1 MSDLPIYTAVLAD
14 DEPYMHASL
23 KDQLRDAWPNLVV
36 RGVAEDG
43 PSALR
48 LLQTHEPDVA
58 FLDIRMPGLSGLQ
71 VAQACRRKTHVVFVT
86 AFDNHAVDAFEADA
100 IDYLLKPV
108 EPLRLVR
115 VVDKLRA
122 ALAARKPA
130 ALEDVMAT
138 IQRLAAAPGTT
149 ASASQVEWL
158 HVGIGTQTRMIHVD
172 DVVYFESDAKY
183 TRVVAEDCEGLIRT
197 TLKDLLVQLNA
208 IKFVQT
214 HRGTIVNRRF
224 IRSVHRNGETVDVE
238 LRGRAERLKVSSA
251 QQNLFRP
258 M

>member
-1 MSDLPIYTAVLAD
+1 MSDFPIYTAVLAD

-23 KDQLRDAWPNLVV
+23 KDQLRDVWPNLVV

-86 AFDNHAVDAFEADA
+86 AHDNHAVEAFEADA

-108 EPLRLVR
+108 ETVRLIR
-115 VVDKLRA
+115 VVDKLRT
-122 ALAARKPA
+122 ALAARRPA
-130 ALEDVMAT
+130 GMDNVMAT
-138 IQRLAAAPGTT
+138 IQRLAAAPSSAATT
-149 ASASQVEWL
+149 PQLEWL

-172 DVVYFESDAKY
+172 DIMYFESDAKY
-183 TRVVAEDCEGLIRT
+183 TRVVAADCEGLIRT
-197 TLKDLLVQLNA
+197 TLKELLAQLNA
-208 IKFVQT
+208 ITFVQT

-224 IRSVHRNGETVDVE
+224 IRSVHRSGDSVE
-238 LRGRAERLKVSSA
+238 LELKGRTERLKVSAA